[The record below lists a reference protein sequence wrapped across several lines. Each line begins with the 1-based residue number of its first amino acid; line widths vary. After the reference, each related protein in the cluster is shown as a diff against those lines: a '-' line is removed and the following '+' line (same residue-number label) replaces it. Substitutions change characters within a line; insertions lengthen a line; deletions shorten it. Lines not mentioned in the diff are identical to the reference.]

1 MDDEEL
7 QTELDQISRRL
18 QEDGLPPAASA
29 EERQRFLWQQ
39 LLSGEEKL
47 QSVNQ
52 ELQTLRTQQANEM
65 KEVESYV
72 AHIRGLLEER
82 EGLTADYEK
91 DNEQLRHELHQIR
104 QQQESQ
110 SKELAE
116 MLAQEE
122 LGEMGLNSPSEQVAY
137 LLVERATLL
146 ERLEAAER
154 RLESQS
160 LTGNLTEGY
169 HQGQEHIHHMMG
181 EELRQQKED
190 LQKRIENMTKCTS
203 QSPWKKLFGLR
214 RSGQSKHNIT
224 PAHCEETSQE
234 RNERQ
239 RLERDL
245 EEASRRL
252 AMAHQDIRRLT
263 NELDVAKN
271 NNLDSS
277 GSGLQGMV
285 QEVENLRSEVDKL
298 KHCDMM
304 KLKQAKE
311 ENDRLDAEN
320 RALRERIRTIES
332 EKEHIQEQLALNDAD
347 HDLSGVSKDKGA
359 GIKTQN
365 NSSVDHIHRRCREAM
380 EDGLVQVRELQRQL
394 QRLRKEQEELEERNE
409 ELEALLGEAQN
420 TSKEER
426 RRHEGELEGLHRRIK
441 SLEAEVK
448 KQDAHEK
455 FMRNGEEVKATESYL
470 QLHLRDGSQ
479 ERLALLEARL
489 TEEKDWR
496 KQLEVDLSAA
506 QAALKKDKEALQ
518 IGERELKKLRVE
530 VNSLQTE
537 CQQGKTLIKS
547 LTQVKGEKAV
557 LEEKLAQM
565 ERAHSR
571 LQSELERCKNSSR
584 TQENRKENRL
594 EVDQLQEQAG
604 RLTAEFCSLQKA
616 HNTLREEM
624 VSERMQIAELQAKL
638 SSAVQDKLA
647 AQGDRERLEI
657 EIQHLKVQ
665 LKWHQEQ
672 ISSTKEALSSQRFEL
687 HTAHNDSSHSPVERS
702 NDESLH
708 QLSCMKQELNNMQMK
723 LEEEQQLA
731 SQHQLA
737 LQAQVNEAQARIKSQ
752 DSVLNQKTEEAKQM
766 KQDLQRAQS
775 LFASAE
781 RELRYEKER
790 NMDLKRHNTLL
801 DQEKLKLC
809 AELKQIQT
817 KLVQVEQTL
826 HTQVG
831 ESERQQQ
838 RVREL
843 ELELARSSTNRNT
856 TTSLQED
863 LQAER
868 GRLIAADKKVL
879 ELQQQLKNA
888 QHQLRVEEARAGE
901 SSRLERDNGDLSDT
915 LSALRAQ
922 QQEEHLT
929 RKLLEQREEEL
940 QQQLRSLRQKEAS
953 LTRKNTELSHRVQ
966 QLDTRLAILETELS
980 KAREEQRDSQ
990 TSSHRLQEEVA
1001 ASQQECDR
1009 LQEELQEVLL
1019 QLDMHVRKYN
1029 EKQSQ
1034 HKTKLRQAKQ
1044 LFLKAT
1050 AQRDHTI
1057 QNLEND
1063 LELALSLS
1071 HKEKERI
1078 QTVMEENDKLLDEK
1092 RELLRKISEAE
1103 EMGSTGMRTASTVQH
1118 RVNVLEVEN
1127 RQLQDR
1133 TLKLSNQ
1140 VSSLERAL
1148 RNTQSFYSLENVKK
1162 VHSSDN
1168 LCDSILQ
1175 TSTLSLTSGSCD
1187 PLDILDKICRVKV
1200 GGHLMVDSTRAP
1212 VSTHQLSEQ
1221 SYLNLTS
1228 PLVSTVAKGKE
1239 ENSENSDKK
1248 TELLAGRPFSKQSEE
1263 FVTVCLLNK
1272 VKIQSFFFLFFF

>member
-1 MDDEEL
+1 MTMDHEEVH
-7 QTELDQISRRL
+7 TELDQLSMRL
-18 QEDGLPPAASA
+18 QEDGLPSGASV
-29 EERQRFLWQQ
+29 EERQRHLWQQ
-39 LLSGEEKL
+39 LLDTEAKL
-47 QSVNQ
+47 RSSTQ
-52 ELQTLRTQQANEM
+52 ELQILRTQQANEM

-82 EGLTADYEK
+82 ECLTADYER
-91 DNEQLRHELHQIR
+91 DNEHLRQELHQIR

-116 MLAQEE
+116 LLAQED
-122 LGEMGLNSPSEQVAY
+122 LGEMGLSSPSEQVAY

-160 LTGNLTEGY
+160 LTDSLREVQ
-169 HQGQEHIHHMMG
+169 HQEHICHTMG
-181 EELRQQKED
+181 EELKQHREEMQKTID
-190 LQKRIENMTKCTS
+190 NVTKCSS
-203 QSPWKKLFGLR
+203 QSPLKKLFGLR

-224 PAHCEETSQE
+224 PAHSEEVSRE

-263 NELDVAKN
+263 NELDAAKN
-271 NNLDSS
+271 NNLDPS
-277 GSGLQGMV
+277 GSQLEGTV
-285 QEVENLRSEVDKL
+285 QEVENLRKEVDKL

-304 KLKQAKE
+304 KLQRAKE
-311 ENDRLDAEN
+311 QNDRLDAEN
-320 RALRERIRTIES
+320 RALRERVRTIES
-332 EKEHIQEQLALNDAD
+332 EKKNLSDQLAINDAD
-347 HDLSGVSKDKGA
+347 KDVVAKEDQKDKSISSEPQNNLSGNEKDY
-359 GIKTQN
+359 
-365 NSSVDHIHRRCREAM
+365 IHKRCREAM

-394 QRLRKEQEELEERNE
+394 QRLRKDQEELEERNE

-420 TSKEER
+420 ASKEER
-426 RRHEGELEGLHRRIK
+426 HRHEGELEGLHRRIK
-441 SLEAEVK
+441 SLEAELK
-448 KQDAHEK
+448 KQDTQEK
-455 FMRNGEEVKATESYL
+455 MLKNGEDVKPTESYL
-470 QLHLRDGSQ
+470 QLHLRDSSQ

-518 IGERELKKLRVE
+518 IGERELKKLRLE

-557 LEEKLAQM
+557 LEEKVAQM

-571 LQSELERCKNSSR
+571 LQTELERYKDSNR
-584 TQENRKENRL
+584 DQEDLRENRL
-594 EVDQLQEQAG
+594 QVDQLQEQAD
-604 RLTAEFCSLQKA
+604 RLTAELSSLQTA
-616 HNTLREEM
+616 HNALRAEM
-624 VSERMQIAELQAKL
+624 VSERQQTAELQAKL
-638 SSAVQDKLA
+638 SSSVQEKLTA
-647 AQGDRERLEI
+647 DGERERLEL
-657 EIQHLKVQ
+657 EIQRLKEQ

-672 ISSTKEALSSQRFEL
+672 LASTKEALISSQKPEL
-687 HTAHNDSSHSPVERS
+687 HTAHAESRLSPVER
-702 NDESLH
+702 NKDECLD
-708 QLSCMKQELNNMQMK
+708 QLSVLKGELNHLQTK
-723 LEEEQQLA
+723 LGEERQLA

-752 DSVLNQKTEEAKQM
+752 DLVLSQKAEEAKQM

-775 LFASAE
+775 LFTSAE
-781 RELRYEKER
+781 RELRYEKEK

-809 AELKQIQT
+809 AELKQVQT
-817 KLVQVEQTL
+817 KLIQVEQSV
-826 HTQVG
+826 HAQVA
-831 ESERQQQ
+831 ECERQQQ
-838 RVREL
+838 KIREL
-843 ELELARSSTNRNT
+843 ELDLARNSTNRSA

-868 GRLIAADKKVL
+868 ARLIAADKKVL

-901 SSRLERDNGDLSDT
+901 SSRLERDSRDLSDT
-915 LSALRAQ
+915 LSALRAK
-922 QQEEHLT
+922 QQEEHIT

-940 QQQLRSLRQKEAS
+940 HQQVRSLRLKEAT
-953 LTRKNTELSHRVQ
+953 LTRTNAELSHRAQ
-966 QLDTRLAILETELS
+966 QLDTRLAILEAELS
-980 KAREEQRDSQ
+980 KAREEARDSQ
-990 TSSHRLQEEVA
+990 KSNHKLQEELVS
-1001 ASQQECDR
+1001 SQQECDR
-1009 LQEELQEVLL
+1009 LQGELQQVLL
-1019 QLDMHVRKYN
+1019 QLDTHVRKYN

-1044 LFLKAT
+1044 VFLKVT
-1050 AQRDHTI
+1050 AQRDRII
-1057 QNLEND
+1057 QKLEND
-1063 LELALSLS
+1063 LVLASSLS

-1078 QTVMEENDKLLDEK
+1078 NTVMEENEKLLEEK

-1103 EMGSTGMRTASTVQH
+1103 EMGSNGMRTASTVQH

-1148 RNTQSFYSLENVKK
+1148 RNVQSYYSLENTKK
-1162 VHSSDN
+1162 VLPSES
-1168 LCDSILQ
+1168 LCDGILH

-1187 PLDILDKICRVKV
+1187 PLDFLDAICRVKV
-1200 GGHLMVDSTRAP
+1200 GERVALDSTRAS
-1212 VSTHQLSEQ
+1212 VSTHQPSEQ
-1221 SYLNLTS
+1221 GYLNLTS
-1228 PLVSTVAKGKE
+1228 PLVPPDAKGTE
-1239 ENSENSDKK
+1239 ESSKTSE
-1248 TELLAGRPFSKQSEE
+1248 Q
-1263 FVTVCLLNK
+1263 V
-1272 VKIQSFFFLFFF
+1272 